1 MSLKEFAAKADLSVY
16 DFECIL
22 HGNSSLVL
30 QNRYNISMGE
40 IDVFISQNIASEAFA
55 KLMGA
60 SVEAIQALGT
70 ALGRDGRLGFF
81 IAFLLKK

>member
-1 MSLKEFAAKADLSVY
+1 MQLKEFAAKADLSVY

-30 QNRYNISMGE
+30 QERYNISMGE
-40 IDVFISQNIASEAFA
+40 IDVYISQNIASEAFA

-60 SVEAIQALGT
+60 SVESVESLG
-70 ALGRDGRLGFF
+70 AMLDRNGRLGLF
-81 IAFLLKK
+81 IGFLLKK